1 MDEQDIKPLGQMKH
15 AYILKILE
23 ESHWDFKKAGAIL
36 KVSESYLRRELGL
49 QSPPPKTP
57 R

>member
-15 AYILKILE
+15 AYILKVLE
-23 ESHWDFKKAGAIL
+23 ESHWDFKKASAIL
-36 KVSESYLRRELGL
+36 RVSESYLRQELGL
-49 QSPPPKTP
+49 QTPPPKTP